1 MNIKNWKDL
10 KVGDNIKCLMVCNG
24 CECDDFE
31 CDCVGVEM
39 SKEDEKYH
47 GVECIVTGFT
57 EHGRNHILTNLTE
70 HGYYIEKFEFV
81 SRP

>member
-39 SKEDEKYH
+39 FKEDEKYH
-47 GVECIVTGFT
+47 GMECIVTGFT
-57 EHGRNHILTNLTE
+57 ERGRNHILTNLTE
-70 HGYYIEKFEFV
+70 DGYYIEKFDFV